1 MPNPA
6 ILCLPL
12 HPSLLSLLLCE
23 HPLDL
28 FDGPLHLADLRLYC
42 PRLLGVLCVNHLEVL
57 LRALPKPLCVP
68 QRGLHVLRVLHQRT
82 LHQRHTLQITQMLR
96 LLLDQVPLCLD
107 QVIRDSVDLMQG
119 IVTESI
125 KVILVNFVINLLK
138 LSLLVSSLLLRI
150 VFGLLDR
157 ILPGYI
163 RLSPGK
169 VLPCRLIIVDGG

>member
-1 MPNPA
+1 
-6 ILCLPL
+6 
-12 HPSLLSLLLCE
+12 
-23 HPLDL
+23 
-28 FDGPLHLADLRLYC
+28 
-42 PRLLGVLCVNHLEVL
+42 
-57 LRALPKPLCVP
+57 
-68 QRGLHVLRVLHQRT
+68 
-82 LHQRHTLQITQMLR
+82 MLR

-150 VFGLLDR
+150 VFGLLDW
-157 ILPGYI
+157 ILTSYI

-169 VLPCRLIIVDGG
+169 VLPCRLVIVDGGR